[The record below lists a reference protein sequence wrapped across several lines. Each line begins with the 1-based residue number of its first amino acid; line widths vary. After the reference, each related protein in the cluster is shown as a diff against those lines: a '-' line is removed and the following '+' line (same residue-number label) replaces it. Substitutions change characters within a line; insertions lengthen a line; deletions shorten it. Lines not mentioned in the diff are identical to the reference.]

1 MAKGATKMAKISKFI
16 TENVTVNFSH
26 LNRPDDKFGA
36 DTANFNIT
44 VALTAALEQQIKD
57 LVKSSGAKK
66 VNGVWENE
74 NGDKLIKFKNRI
86 MVKNGDTVFP
96 CVDSRNQPTKATAMA
111 GDIVRLLLSPALI
124 QRDNSLSIY
133 LDGVQIVQK
142 NNVSAGFEV
151 IEDGFTDDGG
161 FAPINDDPNEYT
173 EDEAPVAPADGDDD
187 LPF

>member
-16 TENVTVNFSH
+16 TENLSVNFSH

-44 VALTAALEQQIKD
+44 VALTSALETKIKE
-57 LVKSSGAKK
+57 LVKQSGAKK

-74 NGDKLIKFKNRI
+74 KGDKLIKFKNRV

-96 CVDSRNQPTKATAMA
+96 CVDSRNQPTRATAMS
-111 GDIVRLLLSPALI
+111 GDVVRLLLSPALI

-133 LDGVQIVQK
+133 LDGVQIIEK
-142 NNVSAGFEV
+142 NSASAGFEV
-151 IEDGFTDDGG
+151 VDDGFTEEGG
-161 FAPINDDPNEYT
+161 FAPINDDPT
-173 EDEAPVAPADGDDD
+173 EFEQDDAPVAPADGDDD